1 MSETIAIETVFDDE
15 SLHVGQ
21 VYAKAILAAAESEG
35 KVDMVV
41 EQLKSLV
48 VDVMAKQASLA
59 AVFADPKRS
68 VDDKINLIDRAFGN
82 IADPSL
88 LRSLKVIARRRRLPM
103 LPSILQAVLKMR
115 DQVQGRLQVI
125 VTSAAPLDGNAQSDL
140 QNRLQQLLQA
150 QISLTTK
157 VDPAIL
163 GGLVIRVGDT
173 VFDGSVDNQ
182 LEQMRKTTKLK
193 AEQSMREK
201 LSLLIG

>member
-21 VYAKAILAAAESEG
+21 VYAKAILAAAEAEG
-35 KVDMVV
+35 KVDVVV

-48 VDVMAKQASLA
+48 LDVLAKQPTLA

-68 VDDKINLIDRAFGN
+68 VEDKINLIDRAFGRV
-82 IADPSL
+82 ADPSL
-88 LRSLKVIARRRRLPM
+88 VKSLKIVARRRRLPM

-115 DQVQGRLQVI
+115 DQVQGRLQVL
-125 VTSAAPLDGNAQSDL
+125 VTSATPLDGNAVNGLRD
-140 QNRLQQLLQA
+140 RLAQLLKA
-150 QISLTTK
+150 DISLTTK
-157 VDPAIL
+157 EDPSIL
-163 GGLVIRVGDT
+163 GGLVVRVGDT

-182 LEQMRKTTKLK
+182 LEQMRKTTKLN

-201 LSLLIG
+201 LSSLIA